1 MAILSI
7 WLIVAAFL
15 FLTDLFVMWVNDDMA
30 TYKFWST
37 VGFCLSWPLILL
49 TIIIAMAAI
58 LFSSDKQRT

>member
-37 VGFCLSWPLILL
+37 VGFCLSWPIILL
-49 TIIIAMAAI
+49 FIIIIMAAF
-58 LFSSDKQRT
+58 LFSKDEYRT